1 THWEDELNN
10 PELPLENREKIAGDI
25 ETIARLNRVIN
36 NLLLL
41 SQTEFAQDAF
51 EFESVSLDQL
61 LSAVASEMEVL
72 ADMKSQELRLTKI
85 EPVVLWADRDRL
97 HQLIFNLL
105 DNAIK
110 YTPEK
115 GNINVSLRVENGE
128 ALVIVEDN
136 GIGIP
141 GEDLPYVF
149 DRFYRVS
156 NDRSL
161 ETAGSGLGLSICRMI
176 AETHNGS
183 IDLAGRAGEGSTFTV
198 RLPIPQ

>member
-1 THWEDELNN
+1 
-10 PELPLENREKIAGDI
+10 
-25 ETIARLNRVIN
+25 
-36 NLLLL
+36 
-41 SQTEFAQDAF
+41 
-51 EFESVSLDQL
+51 
-61 LSAVASEMEVL
+61 
-72 ADMKSQELRLTKI
+72 
-85 EPVVLWADRDRL
+85 
-97 HQLIFNLL
+97 
-105 DNAIK
+105 
-110 YTPEK
+110 
-115 GNINVSLRVENGE
+115 VENGE

-198 RLPIPQ
+198 RLPIKH